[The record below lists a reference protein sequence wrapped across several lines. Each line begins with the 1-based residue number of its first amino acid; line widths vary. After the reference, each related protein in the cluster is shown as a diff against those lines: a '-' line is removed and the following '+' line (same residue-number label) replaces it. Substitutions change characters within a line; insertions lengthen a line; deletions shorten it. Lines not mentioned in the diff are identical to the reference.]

1 MVVSNQPQTLEI
13 SIAAVLND
21 PSASHW
27 LKNAVKSSL
36 ERDPLDALQDAQLL
50 AALMDIRLMSI
61 EQAAAG
67 ANDGG

>member
-1 MVVSNQPQTLEI
+1 MSNQPPEI

-21 PSASHW
+21 RSASHW

-61 EQAAAG
+61 EQSAAG

>member
-1 MVVSNQPQTLEI
+1 MSNQPQTPEI

-21 PSASHW
+21 PSASYW

-50 AALMDIRLMSI
+50 AALMDIRLISM
-61 EQAAAG
+61 EHAAAG